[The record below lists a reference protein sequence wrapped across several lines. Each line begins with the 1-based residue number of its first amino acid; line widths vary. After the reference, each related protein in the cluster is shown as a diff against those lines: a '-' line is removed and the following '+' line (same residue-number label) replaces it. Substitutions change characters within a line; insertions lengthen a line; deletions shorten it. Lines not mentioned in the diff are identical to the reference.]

1 MKKGVNI
8 GLFVFLGVVIMI
20 VDWCIVLDVNV
31 IFSLWRDIFLIFV
44 MV

>member
-20 VDWCIVLDVNV
+20 VDWCIVLFVNV

>member
-20 VDWCIVLDVNV
+20 VDWCIVLVVNV
-31 IFSLWRDIFLIFV
+31 IFIVCKEIFF
-44 MV
+44 

>member
-20 VDWCIVLDVNV
+20 VDWCIVQVVNV
-31 IFSLWRDIFLIFV
+31 IFSL
-44 MV
+44 